1 MLPDFKGVL
10 GPAPWSGFRLT
21 AAIEANLRQAAS
33 PKCPQCAGAG
43 YLGPGAKILGDKKD
57 APQAAGLQPRRIGA
71 PLSS

>member
-10 GPAPWSGFRLT
+10 GPASWSGFRLT

-43 YLGPGAKILGDKKD
+43 YLGPGGKTLGDTVQLCPCVHR
-57 APQAAGLQPRRIGA
+57 AEERRGR
-71 PLSS
+71 